1 MKKIFNKKF
10 FLRFIFIFFII
21 LISGV
26 LMWRYI
32 NNYLRKPKATNT
44 CRVDAYGGCTGTCNN
59 GGTCTPLLNARGCY
73 CSVIS
78 QPTNP
83 PTPIRTSTQTPTPI
97 RTSTQTPTPIS
108 TPILTQQ
115 TTPINVP
122 NCICESSGLCASV
135 CPVNQRNNYW
145 GGASSN
151 NINYSNPMK
160 CSLSNNIFYTSLP
173 NLDQKNNNC
182 NRALRP
188 KGDANGDG
196 VINFLGDYLNYIQV
210 VSGGKI
216 SSDINPD
223 VNGDGVV
230 SADDGIIIRENMQK

>member
-1 MKKIFNKKF
+1 
-10 FLRFIFIFFII
+10 
-21 LISGV
+21 
-26 LMWRYI
+26 MWRYI
-32 NNYLRKPKATNT
+32 NNYLRKSKAAYSKPINTQKPMIIITQTPTPISTNT
-44 CRVDAYGGCTGTCNN
+44 CVLIDEVCVGTCNN